1 MRECCHV
8 GSRLIADSNQ
18 TIPCPVVESA
28 PEVIREYFVDNS
40 VLQAQ
45 TPGLGY
51 RRTKS
56 SSDRVENV
64 WEPWGKVV
72 KGVDE
77 GDWLKVGKLFLP
89 KTLGGIVVLHSKEK
103 RATARSNGYSAPQY
117 VDHLMSWPTCSD
129 LATDATSSHCS
140 ASSSVR
146 SAGEASVHETP
157 RKVPVSEFSSS
168 MALAACPSHGWQ
180 YLDQMGNVQGPF
192 SLDEMRHWNK
202 KGYFRADLL
211 MRCHPED
218 SFSALAALFP
228 APLDRETS
236 GGILCAKS
244 YLGSYMAQLQFEAGQ
259 LRKTY
264 LCLCENHA
272 PVTCPWFIE
281 LPLANSRGKSV
292 VSDRGKYAKT
302 EVVQVVH
309 LQDSGGSCSLLKVVL
324 HTGRLHQIRAHLAS
338 LGYPILGDETYGGR
352 PGWRVLLHASR
363 PG

>member
-1 MRECCHV
+1 VKTSDVAEEVAQEANKTDVTVPTTNSPKNLSAGASWAAQAVQAARDAMAMKEEANGGNTHATLGAPAVVTGHV

-168 MALAACPSHGWQ
+168 MAFAACPSHGWQ

-228 APLDRETS
+228 APLVPFQSHPR
-236 GGILCAKS
+236 
-244 YLGSYMAQLQFEAGQ
+244 
-259 LRKTY
+259 RPRR
-264 LCLCENHA
+264 HA
-272 PVTCPWFIE
+272 VKPQHESP
-281 LPLANSRGKSV
+281 R
-292 VSDRGKYAKT
+292 
-302 EVVQVVH
+302 
-309 LQDSGGSCSLLKVVL
+309 
-324 HTGRLHQIRAHLAS
+324 
-338 LGYPILGDETYGGR
+338 
-352 PGWRVLLHASR
+352 
-363 PG
+363 